1 MNVVPVDPNVFD
13 KSVMAVIGVEP
24 VLDFDTEAQ
33 KVDRRT
39 NAPKW
44 RLQLLYKAPTAR
56 KPEVVEVGFATDE
69 VLDINPTDRPVFT
82 GLVARHWEN
91 TNEYGTSS
99 GLSLSAEAITF
110 RSAPSASR
118 KPVEAAA

>member
-1 MNVVPVDPNVFD
+1 MNSVPIDPNVFD
-13 KSVMAVIGVEP
+13 QCVIAVIGVEP
-24 VLDFDTEAQ
+24 VLDFDTDTQ

-56 KPEVVEVGFATDE
+56 KPEVVEVGFATAE
-69 VLDINPTDRPVFT
+69 VLEVNQGDRPVFS

-99 GLSLSAEAITF
+99 GLSLSAEEIKF
-110 RSAPSASR
+110 RSAPR
-118 KPVEAAA
+118 PKPAAATA

>member
-1 MNVVPVDPNVFD
+1 MFD
-13 KSVMAVIGVEP
+13 RCVLAVIGIEP
-24 VLDFDTEAQ
+24 VLDFDTDTQ

-69 VLDINPTDRPVFT
+69 VLEVNPTDRPVFT

-99 GLSLSAEAITF
+99 GLSLSADEIQF
-110 RSAPSASR
+110 RSPPPAQRREPAGAPA
-118 KPVEAAA
+118 